1 MRRRLQ
7 ALALLAPLGVAGCIS
22 IPVAANVAA
31 QPGRLVTAEASKF
44 SILWL
49 TPLPAETASQ
59 LVDDLVR
66 QCDGA
71 DLTGVTLA
79 TQTAWAFVGQQE
91 KMVASGY
98 CVEES

>member
-1 MRRRLQ
+1 
-7 ALALLAPLGVAGCIS
+7 
-22 IPVAANVAA
+22 VAANVAA
-31 QPGRLVTAEASKF
+31 QPGRFVAAEATKF

-49 TPLPAETASQ
+49 TPLPVETASD

-71 DLTGVTLA
+71 GLTGVTVA
-79 TQTAWAFVGQQE
+79 TQTAWAFVGQNE

-98 CVEES
+98 CVEPD